1 MGHGAETGIRA
12 VHYWTEAFV
21 IVVTVTRKPIEGTVA
36 RNVLKWGC
44 GGINIDASRI
54 GLMTDTEVKRSG
66 MSTGMPLHEGGHK
79 PISWR
84 ESAFPQGRWPAN
96 LILSHLPTCQ
106 NHGTVDIPAGP
117 PTPSGMDRIN
127 MNMAMHG
134 ARPNTYQK
142 DTPVAPA
149 DRRNP
154 DGTET
159 VPVWVCVE
167 GCPVAALDGQSGER
181 PGMSGGG
188 ATADNANK
196 KTGAEVIPSFNRK
209 PSAPF
214 IRSDTGG
221 ASRFFKQIQG

>member
-1 MGHGAETGIRA
+1 MI
-12 VHYWTEAFV
+12 
-21 IVVTVTRKPIEGTVA
+21 IITVTRKPIEGTVA

-54 GLMTDTEVKRSG
+54 GYSANEPDSGANFYRNRDQAMPENRTNYFRGDDGVVKSI
-66 MSTGMPLHEGGHK
+66 PPK
-79 PISWR
+79 V
-84 ESAFPQGRWPAN
+84 GRWPAN

-106 NHGTVDIPAGP
+106 NHGTVDIPAGS

-127 MNMAMHG
+127 MNMAMQG

-142 DTPVAPA
+142 GTPTPPP

-159 VPVWVCVE
+159 VPVWDCVE

-188 ATADNANK
+188 ATVDNANK
-196 KTGAEVIPSFNRK
+196 KTGAEGIPSFNRK

-221 ASRFFKQIQG
+221 ASRFFKQIQVKV